1 MRRQLK
7 KKKKNIFI
15 QIKGK
20 SHYCCSNVWR
30 TSLSLRLDLGEMW
43 AQLFGQTLWD
53 AKKKK
58 GKSSGW
64 SQKRWLWFPSIYT
77 NTHTTGTNQ
86 PRILKEPYMTQKGH
100 CGDYPMPQKISF
112 FFFFFNLIYV
122 FPGGTQIHSREGRRW
137 AERRCFPKDK
147 RYVNKQLQ
155 RKWKSTLPSCYLA
168 GPPQYCVWGCV
179 PDGVNPR
186 LNDWD

>member
-1 MRRQLK
+1 MRGQLK
-7 KKKKNIFI
+7 KKKKHLHPNKREEPLLLFKCLADFI
-15 QIKGK
+15 KFEIRFGR
-20 SHYCCSNVWR
+20 NVSSTFR
-30 TSLSLRLDLGEMW
+30 SDIMRR
-43 AQLFGQTLWD
+43 
-53 AKKKK
+53 KKKK
-58 GKSSGW
+58 GKKFRLESKAVTVIPIYLCQHPHDWHKPATDLERALHDTEGSLW
-64 SQKRWLWFPSIYT
+64 WLSNAT
-77 NTHTTGTNQ
+77 
-86 PRILKEPYMTQKGH
+86 K
-100 CGDYPMPQKISF
+100 DF
-112 FFFFFNLIYV
+112 FSFFFFNLIYV